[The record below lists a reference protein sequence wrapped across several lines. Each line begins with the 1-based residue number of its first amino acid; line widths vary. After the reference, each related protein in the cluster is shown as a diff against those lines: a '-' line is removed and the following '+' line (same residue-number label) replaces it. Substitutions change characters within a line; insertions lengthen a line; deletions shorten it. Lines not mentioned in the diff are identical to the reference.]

1 MSLSKKIVILYG
13 SETGN
18 AHDFAT
24 ILSHRLHRL
33 HFPHTFC
40 SIGDYNP
47 QDILKCKYLFIICST
62 TGQGELPRNANVSSK
77 RGRPLTLWSFLKKKN
92 LPSNLLNH
100 IQTAMLGLGD
110 SSYPKFN
117 YGIRKLHQRLV
128 IQLGANEIFDRLE
141 ADDQAMAGSNKGTGL
156 GVESVYF
163 EYEKKALN
171 FLLKKFPNRRFGDEI
186 IKREELDPEIYL
198 EPMSYLQVANKDFN
212 EDVSKTKIE
221 FRGDESM
228 KSGRVSANKRIT
240 SEDHF
245 QDIRLFQFSNFD
257 KILEET
263 YEPGDTAAIYPCNT
277 DEDVSRFLAN
287 QSHWLEVAD
296 KPLIFTKGVPDDL
309 KDGGLVKP
317 LTLRNLVKYHCDFMS
332 IPRSSFFLKTW
343 TFAMDVTKM
352 ERGQEQLDDQ
362 REKLRQFATDQ
373 DMQDLYDYCNRPRRS
388 ILEVLEDF
396 LSVKLPWKYVLD
408 YMPIIKPR
416 YYSISSG
423 PEDPNI
429 ELTVAVV
436 KYKTILRKIRRGI
449 CTNYIA
455 RLQEGEKV
463 RYKLQNNHIVKK
475 EFLNKPIILVGPGV
489 GLAPLLSVIRA
500 GISEDM
506 RLFFGCRF
514 KDKDY
519 IYKDILEDWS
529 SKGRIALYTSFSRDS
544 ENSPGVRYV
553 QDYLW
558 KLGKEITDLVI
569 NRDAVFFL
577 CGSSGKMPI
586 QIRLTFIEMLKKW
599 GGFRDEDAA
608 KKYLKEMEKFDRYIQ
623 ETW

>member
-1 MSLSKKIVILYG
+1 MSSSKKIVILYG

-24 ILSHRLHRL
+24 ILSHRLHRW

-47 QDILKCKYLFIICST
+47 QEILKCKYLFVICST
-62 TGQGELPRNANVSSK
+62 TGQGELPKNVNGTSK
-77 RGRPLTLWSFLKKKN
+77 REKPLTLWSFLKKKN
-92 LPSNLLNH
+92 LPSDLLNH
-100 IQTAMLGLGD
+100 VQTAMFGLGD

-117 YGIRKLHQRLV
+117 YAIRKLHQRIV
-128 IQLGANEIFDRLE
+128 TQLGAKEIFDRLE

-163 EYEKKALN
+163 EYEKKVLQ
-171 FLLKKFPNRRFGDEI
+171 FLLKKFPNRKLDGQE
-186 IKREELDPEIYL
+186 IKREELDPKIYL
-198 EPMSYLQVANKDFN
+198 EPISYLQFLKENMI
-212 EDVSKTKIE
+212 EDTREIKIE
-221 FRGDESM
+221 FEDDEST
-228 KSGRVSANKRIT
+228 KIGRVNVNKRIT
-240 SEDHF
+240 CDDHF
-245 QDIRLFQFSNFD
+245 QDVRQFTFSNID
-257 KILEET
+257 NIQEEN
-263 YEPGDTAAIYPCNT
+263 YEPGDTAAIYPCNN
-277 DEDVSRFLAN
+277 DVDVSRFLAN

-296 KPLIFTKGVPDDL
+296 KPLNFTNGVPNDL

-317 LTLRNLVKYHCDFMS
+317 LTLRNLLKYHCDFMS
-332 IPRSSFFLKTW
+332 IPRTSFFMKTW
-343 TFAMDVTKM
+343 TFATDVTKM
-352 ERGQEQLDDQ
+352 ERGQEQLEDQ

-396 LSVKLPWKYVLD
+396 LSVRLPWKYALD
-408 YMPIIKPR
+408 YLPIIKPR

-423 PEDPNI
+423 PRNPNI

-455 RLQEGEKV
+455 RLQEGEQL
-463 RYKLQNNHIVKK
+463 RYKLQNNHLIKK
-475 EFLNKPIILVGPGV
+475 EYQNQPIILVGPGV
-489 GLAPLLSVIRA
+489 GLAPLLSVIKA
-500 GISEDM
+500 EVSEDM
-506 RLFFGCRF
+506 RLFFGCRY
-514 KDKDY
+514 KEKDY
-519 IYKDILEDWS
+519 IYKDTLEDWS
-529 SKGRIALYTSFSRDS
+529 RQGKIALFTSFSRDS
-544 ENSPGVRYV
+544 ENSPGVKYV

-558 KLGKEITDLVI
+558 KLGEELTDLVI
-569 NRDAVFFL
+569 KKNAIFFL

-586 QIRLTFIEMLKKW
+586 QVRLTFIEMLKKW
-599 GGFRDEDAA
+599 GGFSNEEAA

>member
-1 MSLSKKIVILYG
+1 MASSKKIVILYG

-24 ILSHRLHRL
+24 ILSHRLHRW

-62 TGQGELPRNANVSSK
+62 TGQGELPRNATSK
-77 RGRPLTLWSFLKKKN
+77 RETPVTLWSFLKRKN
-92 LPSNLLNH
+92 LPSNFLNH
-100 IQTAMLGLGD
+100 IQTAMFGLGD

-117 YGIRKLHQRLV
+117 YAIRKLHQRIV
-128 IQLGANEIFDRLE
+128 TQLGANELFDRLE

-163 EYEKKALN
+163 EYEKKALE
-171 FLLKKFPNRRFGDEI
+171 FLLKKFPSRRLDDKI
-186 IKREELDPEIYL
+186 VKREELDPEIYL
-198 EPMSYLQVANKDFN
+198 EPISFLQIADENTNKDLD
-212 EDVSKTKIE
+212 ETRIE
-221 FRGDESM
+221 FQGDESV
-228 KSGRVSANKRIT
+228 KIGKVITNKRIT
-240 SEDHF
+240 AHDHF
-245 QDIRLFQFSNFD
+245 QDIRQFTFSSIDNI
-257 KILEET
+257 KEEN
-263 YEPGDTAAIYPCNT
+263 YEPGDTAAVYPCNT
-277 DEDVSRFLAN
+277 DEDVLNFLEN

-296 KPLIFTKGVPDDL
+296 KPLNFTNGVTNDL
-309 KDGGLVKP
+309 RDGGLIKP
-317 LTLRNLVKYHCDFMS
+317 LTLRNLLKYHCDFMS
-332 IPRSSFFLKTW
+332 IPRTSFFLKTW
-343 TFAMDVTKM
+343 TFATDLTKM
-352 ERGQEQLDDQ
+352 ERGKEQLDDQ

-408 YMPIIKPR
+408 YLPIIKPR

-423 PEDPNI
+423 PRDPNI

-436 KYKTILRKIRRGI
+436 KYKTILRRIRKGI

-455 RLQEGEKV
+455 LLQEGEQV
-463 RYKLQNNHIVKK
+463 RYKLQNNHIIKQK
-475 EFLNKPIILVGPGV
+475 FLNRPIILVGPGV
-489 GLAPLLSVIRA
+489 GLAPLLSVIKA
-500 GISEDM
+500 EVSGDM
-506 RLFFGCRF
+506 RLFFGCRY

-519 IYKDILEDWS
+519 IYGDTLEDWS
-529 SKGRIALYTSFSRDS
+529 RKDKISLFTSFSRDS
-544 ENSPGVRYV
+544 ENSPGVKYV
-553 QDYLW
+553 QDNLW
-558 KLGKEITDLVI
+558 KFGEEITELIVKK
-569 NRDAVFFL
+569 DAIFFL

-586 QIRLTFIEMLKKW
+586 QIRLTFVEMLKKW
-599 GGFRDEDAA
+599 GGFKNEEAA
-608 KKYLKEMEKFDRYIQ
+608 KKYLKDMEKFDRYIQ